1 VSIERKTGSCAER
14 SSSVSRN
21 QFGGLRSQ
29 RISISLAL
37 SLAALSTTAP
47 AWAEQGTTTLGLRGS
62 TNAYSNGTE
71 AAPAMTLRGAS
82 HQSETII
89 YESDGE
95 VEHRFE
101 EDETPTV
108 IVADE
113 NEDHQYPAD
122 ETAMQDVGHA
132 LHFLRRNFVP
142 TLLFRGP
149 KRAISDRTVSYTIPP
164 RASLRHSML
173 HSANLYDGMRGAEA
187 SIGDT
192 IALAL
197 RGSYSSRAQIERA
210 AADRARVHG
219 ALANFLPKVSGTL
232 TATHTSEEGSMSY
245 GDRIEQVSAGI
256 EVSMPLYTSGVNV
269 NTYRQAKHVS
279 LASDLSYLAEEYRVA
294 LEAIA
299 AHINLR
305 LNRRIEK
312 TLKSNVSAMKRIA
325 HIAGKLYEAGDASR
339 TDIAI
344 ARANVESARAE
355 VDLAQKTREETL
367 SDYES
372 FTGSSAPSKLLA
384 PNFRV
389 LVPHSVD
396 MAVEMALANNPTLN
410 SSLHTAMA
418 SDYAAKVER
427 GKYGPKVDLFGSY
440 NEPLHSSS
448 TTEQVGDWNIGVRLK
463 MPLLD
468 ATRAPSVGAARH
480 DALEAQYRALEQS
493 RIVERQI
500 RRQWTAYK
508 SAERRVTIVKRQV
521 RAVAAS
527 VEGARREYEAG
538 FRSIS
543 DVLNDQVKLARA
555 RITLESAR
563 HEQMLAAYEIAFTT
577 ANPAVRRLAGAGSR
591 YQ

>member
-1 VSIERKTGSCAER
+1 MGIESKMGR
-14 SSSVSRN
+14 SAPQSLCVSRH
-21 QFGGLRSQ
+21 QSGGLRNR
-29 RISISLAL
+29 RISISLAV
-37 SLAALSTTAP
+37 SMTALASAAP
-47 AWAEQGTTTLGLRGS
+47 AWAEQGASQLGLRGS
-62 TNAYSNGTE
+62 NSAHSTIVTGST
-71 AAPAMTLRGAS
+71 PATLRGGS
-82 HQSETII
+82 HQSQTIVYETDGGAQHVFVEDTNLPGVQV
-89 YESDGE
+89 ESDE
-95 VEHRFE
+95 PIHQAS
-101 EDETPTV
+101 DETV
-108 IVADE
+108 MD
-113 NEDHQYPAD
+113 
-122 ETAMQDVGHA
+122 DVGHA
-132 LHFLRRNFVP
+132 LHFLRKNYVP
-142 TLLFRGP
+142 TLMFRGT
-149 KRAISDRTVSYTIPP
+149 KKAISDRTISYTIPP

-173 HSANLYDGMRGAEA
+173 HSANMYDGLRGAKA

-197 RGSYSSRAQIERA
+197 RGSYSSKAQIERA

-219 ALANFLPKVSGTL
+219 ALANFLPKVNGTL
-232 TATHTSEEGSMSY
+232 SWSHNSEEGSMAF
-245 GDRIEQVSAGI
+245 GDRTHQVTSGI
-256 EVSMPLYTSGVNV
+256 EVSMPLYTSGVNI

-279 LASDLSYLAEEYRVA
+279 LASDMTYLAEEHRVA
-294 LEAIA
+294 LEAVA

-312 TLKSNVSAMKRIA
+312 TLQSNVSAMQRIA

-355 VDLAQKTREETL
+355 VDLARKTREETV

-372 FTGSSAPSKLLA
+372 FTGVKAPSNLLA
-384 PNFRV
+384 PNFRA
-389 LVPHSVD
+389 LVPHSAD
-396 MAVEMALANNPTLN
+396 MAVELALANNPTLN

-418 SDYAAKVER
+418 SGYAARVER
-427 GKYGPKVDLFGSY
+427 GKYGPKVDLFGAY
-440 NEPLHSSS
+440 NEPLYSSS
-448 TTEQVGDWNIGVRLK
+448 ETEQVGDWNFGVRLR
-463 MPLLD
+463 MPLID

-480 DALEAQYRALEQS
+480 EALEAEYRALEQA

-500 RRQWTAYK
+500 KRQWTAYK
-508 SAERRVTIVKRQV
+508 SAERRVKIVKRQV
-521 RAVAAS
+521 SAVAAS

-577 ANPAVRRLAGAGSR
+577 SSPAIRHLAKAGSGH
-591 YQ
+591 

>member
-1 VSIERKTGSCAER
+1 MGIECKTGSIAER
-14 SSSVSRN
+14 SSIASRRHKAGLRN
-21 QFGGLRSQ
+21 QRMAYSLA
-29 RISISLAL
+29 ISLTAL
-37 SLAALSTTAP
+37 LTTAP
-47 AWAEQGTTTLGLRGS
+47 VWAEQGTASLGLRGS
-62 TNAYSNGTE
+62 SNAYS
-71 AAPAMTLRGAS
+71 APAEVPPPVKLRGAS
-82 HQSETII
+82 HQAETVV
-89 YESDGE
+89 YEDDGAT
-95 VEHRFE
+95 EHVFTDDDALPGVM
-101 EDETPTV
+101 EDSAEPYQRQ
-108 IVADE
+108 AE
-113 NEDHQYPAD
+113 

-132 LHFLRRNFVP
+132 MHFLRRNYLP
-142 TLLFRGP
+142 TLAFRGS
-149 KRAISDRTVSYTIPP
+149 KKAVSDRTISYTIPP

-173 HSANLYDGMRGAEA
+173 HTANMYDGLRGSEA
-187 SIGDT
+187 SVGDS

-197 RGSYSSRAQIERA
+197 RGSYSSKAQIERA

-219 ALANFLPKVSGTL
+219 ALANFLPKINGTL
-232 TATHTSEEGSMSY
+232 TASHSSQEGSMKY
-245 GDRIEQVSAGI
+245 GNRLSQITSGV
-256 EVSMPLYTSGVNV
+256 EVSMPLFASGVNI
-269 NTYRQAKHVS
+269 NTYRQAKHIS
-279 LASDLSYLAEEYRVA
+279 LASDQNYLAEEHRVA

-312 TLKSNVSAMKRIA
+312 TLKSNVSAMQRIA

-355 VDLAQKTREETL
+355 VDLARKTREETL

-372 FTGSSAPSKLLA
+372 FTGTRAPSKLLA
-384 PNFRV
+384 PNFRA

-396 MAVEMALANNPTLN
+396 IAVEMAMANNPTLN
-410 SSLHTAMA
+410 SSLHTALA
-418 SDYAAKVER
+418 SDYAAKIER

-440 NEPLHSSS
+440 NDPLYTNSDQ
-448 TTEQVGDWNIGVRLK
+448 EENGDWNVGVRLRV
-463 MPLLD
+463 PLFD
-468 ATRAPSVGAARH
+468 ATRASSVGAARH

-500 RRQWTAYK
+500 RRQWTAYM
-508 SAERRVTIVKRQV
+508 SAQRRVSIVKRQV
-521 RAVAAS
+521 RAVATS

-577 ANPAVRRLAGAGSR
+577 ASPAIRHLAKAGSG

>member
-1 VSIERKTGSCAER
+1 MGIQSKLGTMARQSLC
-14 SSSVSRN
+14 VSRH
-21 QFGGLRSQ
+21 QIGGLRP
-29 RISISLAL
+29 RGISLAIGM
-37 SLAALSTTAP
+37 AALASTAP
-47 AWAEQGTTTLGLRGS
+47 AWAEQGASSLGLRGS
-62 TNAYSNGTE
+62 SSAH
-71 AAPAMTLRGAS
+71 AAIVTGSTPAKLRGGS
-82 HQSETII
+82 HQSETIV
-89 YESDGE
+89 YEPDGQTQHVF
-95 VEHRFE
+95 VEDNAAPAVAVEAE
-101 EDETPTV
+101 ETHHQ
-108 IVADE
+108 VAEESALD
-113 NEDHQYPAD
+113 
-122 ETAMQDVGHA
+122 DVGHA
-132 LHFLRRNFVP
+132 LHFLRRNYVP
-142 TLLFRGP
+142 TLMFRGT
-149 KRAISDRTVSYTIPP
+149 KKAVSDRTVSHSIPP

-173 HSANLYDGMRGAEA
+173 HSANMYDGLRGAKA

-192 IALAL
+192 IGLAL

-219 ALANFLPKVSGTL
+219 ALANFLPKVTGTL
-232 TATHTSEEGSMSY
+232 SWTYSSDSNSMSFA
-245 GDRIEQVSAGI
+245 DRKEEISSGI
-256 EVSMPLYTSGVNV
+256 EVSMPLYSSGVNI

-279 LASDLSYLAEEYRVA
+279 LASDMTYLAEEHRVA
-294 LEAIA
+294 LEAVA

-312 TLKSNVSAMKRIA
+312 TLQSNVLAMQRIA

-355 VDLAQKTREETL
+355 VDLARKTREETL

-372 FTGSSAPSKLLA
+372 FTGVKAPSNLMA
-384 PNFRV
+384 PNFRA
-389 LVPHSVD
+389 LVPHSVE
-396 MAVEMALANNPTLN
+396 MAVELALAHNPTLN

-418 SDYAAKVER
+418 SDFAAKAER
-427 GKYGPKVDLFGSY
+427 GKYGPKVDLFGAY
-440 NEPLHSSS
+440 NEPHYSSAES
-448 TTEQVGDWNIGVRLK
+448 DPMGDWNVGVRLR
-463 MPLLD
+463 MPLID

-480 DALEAQYRALEQS
+480 EALEAHYRALEQA
-493 RIVERQI
+493 RLVERQI

-508 SAERRVTIVKRQV
+508 SAERRVSIVKRQV
-521 RAVAAS
+521 SAVAAS

-577 ANPAVRRLAGAGSR
+577 SSPSVRHLARVGSGH
-591 YQ
+591 